1 MADGDGASDDRI
13 IPLSEE
19 PKNGEWL
26 IKIMK
31 GKNPQSRPKPRIQ
44 RVDITLRE
52 IKSNETCFDPLVV
65 SFGPYHHGKPRL
77 MPMENHK
84 EVAARWFV
92 SLANNNLSADA
103 ITESN
108 ARATYDQFVVE
119 ATKESS
125 PRDCYADKFE
135 FKDFMR
141 MMFLDGCFILHF
153 MHLVVKCSDELSK
166 SSHLN
171 QPLILRD
178 MFLLEN
184 QVPYSILKALM
195 SLMPDKSMESNVE
208 NFIDMVF
215 LLQHETPQSRSE
227 CLTNAI
233 SFLTEMFSSLTKKKE
248 STVGGSNSADRGK
261 DNMPFHLLDFLQS
274 KLIGNSA
281 NSSSSGSGYWSYY
294 FRSIIELKAAGI
306 KIGRSNSKYLKD
318 IQFRSGIFNGHL
330 QLPQFMVDDATKT
343 RLLNLIAY
351 EMCPDGLSDRAVTS
365 YICFLDSLI
374 DHAEDV
380 KELRSK
386 NILLNRLGSDEEVA
400 NLFNEL
406 ANNLTPNCNTYSD
419 VMKNIQ
425 KHSGSHVKV
434 WIAEFMHTHFT
445 SPWTVLALMAA
456 IFVIALT
463 VVQTVYSVVVVMYLP
478 LYSIRTCQEC

>member
-1 MADGDGASDDRI
+1 MADGNGASGDRI
-13 IPLSEE
+13 VPLSGE

-44 RVDITLRE
+44 RVAITLRE

-65 SFGPYHHGKPRL
+65 SFGPYHHGKARL

-84 EVAARWFV
+84 EIAARWFV

-103 ITESN
+103 ITESG
-108 ARATYDQFVVE
+108 ARTTYDQFVE
-119 ATKESS
+119 AATKESS
-125 PRDCYADKFE
+125 PRDCYDDKFITEIE

-153 MHLVVKCSDELSK
+153 IHLVVTWSDELFK
-166 SSHLN
+166 SGHLN

-184 QVPYSILKALM
+184 QIPYSILTALI
-195 SLMPDKSMESNVE
+195 SLLPKKSMESSEIE
-208 NFIDMVF
+208 NFIDRVF
-215 LLQHETPQSRSE
+215 LPQHEPTQSSWKH
-227 CLTNAI
+227 LTNTI
-233 SFLTEMFSSLTKKKE
+233 SFFTEMLPNLTKNKE
-248 STVGGSNSADRGK
+248 STVGESNRADRGE

-281 NSSSSGSGYWSYY
+281 NSSSSGSGYWNYY

-306 KIGRSNSKYLKD
+306 KIGRSNSKFLKD
-318 IQFRSGIFNGHL
+318 IQFQSGIFNGHL

-351 EMCPDGLSDRAVTS
+351 EMCPDGFSDRAVTS

-386 NILLNRLGSDEEVA
+386 NILLNRLGSDDEVA

-419 VMKNIQ
+419 VMEGIET
-425 KHSGSHVKV
+425 HSRSRVKV
-434 WIAEFMHTHFT
+434 WIAEFKHTHFT
-445 SPWTVLALMAA
+445 SPWTVMALMAA

-463 VVQTVYSVVVVMYLP
+463 VVQTVYSVVGY
-478 LYSIRTCQEC
+478 YC